1 MNIVDDTIAVLPVLD
16 AIVTLA
22 SATKRMVLVASIS
35 ISVDTTLKS
44 LVVIFVA
51 VLDVN
56 VIFSVVDSI
65 SISDASK
72 LNN

>member
-1 MNIVDDTIAVLPVLD
+1 MNMVDDTIAVLPVLD